1 MKKTII
7 GAAFGAGLLLAAVV
21 PAFATTDCEN
31 SWTGAYSNNLC
42 EILAK
47 KKAKIKLYNTANIV
61 NSVTTLTN
69 TGNNSSNMNTGGG
82 TLDTGRAKAKTEV
95 LNAVNENIVAVDQ
108 CCDTCDCSGGSGLN
122 QDTGYASN
130 NTVNIDKRKYVKVK
144 IENTANVVNSVT
156 TIANSGDNEQN
167 LNTNA
172 GNLTTGNAISKSI
185 VTTVVNTNDV
195 QISQ

>member
-69 TGNNSSNMNTGGG
+69 TGNNSRSEERRVGKEC
-82 TLDTGRAKAKTEV
+82 R
-95 LNAVNENIVAVDQ
+95 
-108 CCDTCDCSGGSGLN
+108 SRWSP
-122 QDTGYASN
+122 YH
-130 NTVNIDKRKYVKVK
+130 
-144 IENTANVVNSVT
+144 
-156 TIANSGDNEQN
+156 
-167 LNTNA
+167 
-172 GNLTTGNAISKSI
+172 
-185 VTTVVNTNDV
+185 
-195 QISQ
+195 